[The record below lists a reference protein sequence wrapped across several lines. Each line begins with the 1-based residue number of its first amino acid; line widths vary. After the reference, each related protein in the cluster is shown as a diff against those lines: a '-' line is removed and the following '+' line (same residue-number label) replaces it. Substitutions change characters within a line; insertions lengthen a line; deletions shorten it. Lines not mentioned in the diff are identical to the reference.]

1 MSDDR
6 PARTSPARVTSTDT
20 EFADFYRA
28 QFKPLTA
35 FVLMH
40 GATLAE
46 AADIVQDAM
55 IEAYRSWDHID
66 HPRAWAYRVTSRSF
80 GRRRFAED
88 LVADPPEPAP
98 PLCGTD
104 IENWEQQHDILV
116 VLAELPLRQRQ
127 VMAWTLSGFQPAEI
141 AGELGIAAE
150 AVRSSLLKARRALSE
165 RGAR

>member
-1 MSDDR
+1 MSEELPAR
-6 PARTSPARVTSTDT
+6 TGPARTSAADA

-28 QFKPLTA
+28 HFKPLTA

-55 IEAYRSWDHID
+55 IEAYRTWDRID

-88 LVADPPEPAP
+88 LVAEPPEPAP

-104 IENWEQQHDILV
+104 IENWEQRHDLLV
-116 VLAELPLRQRQ
+116 VLGELPLRQRQ
-127 VMAWTLSGFQPAEI
+127 VMAWALSEFRPAEI
-141 AGELGIAAE
+141 AGELGITPE
-150 AVRSSLLKARRALSE
+150 AVRSSLVKARRALSA